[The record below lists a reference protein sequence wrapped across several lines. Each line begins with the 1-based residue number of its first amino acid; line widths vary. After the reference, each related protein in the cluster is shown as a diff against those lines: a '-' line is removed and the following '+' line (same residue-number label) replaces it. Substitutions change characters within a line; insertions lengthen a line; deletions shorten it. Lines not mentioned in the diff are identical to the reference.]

1 MRDIITIDGSQG
13 EGGGQILR
21 TALALSLVT
30 GRPFRI
36 DGIRAGRPKPGLLRQ
51 HLTAV
56 QAAERV
62 GNATVEGAT
71 LGARSLTFTPGA
83 VRGGDVH
90 LAVGTAGST
99 TLVLQAVLP
108 ALLTAP
114 VPSRIELEGG
124 THNPFAPP
132 FEFLQR
138 TLLPLLGRM
147 GARVDVTLHAHG
159 FYPAGGGRI
168 TVEVHPCE
176 RLQPLS
182 LLQRGPVRVSA
193 RALTSAIPERVATRE
208 LSVVQRRLDV
218 PWTSLT
224 SQVVT
229 TSPGP
234 GNVLLIELESDE
246 VTEVVAGFGEK
257 GVSAQDVA
265 DAACTE
271 ARTYL
276 QADVPVGIH
285 LADQLLVPLALAGG
299 GTFRTLTPSAHT
311 LTNIAVISQF
321 LELPIRQA
329 AGEAGTSTI
338 TIGASHDAD

>member
-21 TALALSLVT
+21 TALALALVT

-36 DGIRAGRPKPGLLRQ
+36 EGIRAGRPKPGLLRQ

-56 QAAERV
+56 QAAELV

-71 LGARSLTFTPGA
+71 LGARSLAFIPGA

-124 THNPFAPP
+124 THNPYAPP

-147 GARVDVTLHAHG
+147 GARVEVTLHGHG
-159 FYPAGGGRI
+159 FYPAGGGRV
-168 TVEVHPCE
+168 TVEVQPCE

-182 LLQRGPVRVSA
+182 LLRRGPVRVSA
-193 RALTSAIPERVATRE
+193 RALTSAIPERVGTRE

-234 GNVLLIELESDE
+234 GNVLLIELASDE
-246 VTEVVAGFGEK
+246 VTEVVTGFGEK

-276 QADVPVGIH
+276 QADVPVGVH

-311 LTNIAVISQF
+311 LTNIAVIGQF
-321 LELPIRQA
+321 LELPIHQA
-329 AGEAGTSTI
+329 AGAAGTSTI